1 MITFHLSIFNIKK
14 YKNEKPKKQTNIFLM
29 FENYRHQHKL
39 GENEKKLER
48 IIKKTHYAMLNAI
61 KYVNSP
67 FCLSKT
73 NRY

>member
-1 MITFHLSIFNIKK
+1 
-14 YKNEKPKKQTNIFLM
+14 M

-48 IIKKTHYAMLNAI
+48 IIKKTHYAMLHAI